1 MRRAGSAILVL
12 AGCAACFGSDDG
24 GGAAAPVPPTVIAP
38 PTGIDAAPGITQLP
52 TFDPNAGLHLDEAGD
67 PELPPLRTGSS
78 LTRSRRTVEILLRSS
93 PPGALALVDGE
104 QIGKTPTYWEGEF
117 TGREREFTFVL
128 PGYALARY
136 RFVPIANGIVHAKL
150 DAVLG
155 SGPLPFPPIPEKEKP
170 RRPAGSRP
178 SAPPPP
184 PPTDAAP
191 APQATPDAAAAP
203 APAPDAAAVT
213 RPRGPAPN

>member
-1 MRRAGSAILVL
+1 MHRAVAAILVL
-12 AGCAACFGSDDG
+12 AGCAACFGGDDG
-24 GGAAAPVPPTVIAP
+24 DRAAAPAPPPTVIAP
-38 PTGIDAAPGITQLP
+38 IDAAPGITQLP
-52 TFDPNAGLHLDEAGD
+52 TFDPGAGLHLDEAGD

-136 RFVPIANGIVHAKL
+136 RFVPIANGIVHARL

-170 RRPAGSRP
+170 RRPAGARP
-178 SAPPPP
+178 APPPP
-184 PPTDAAP
+184 PTPADAVPAP
-191 APQATPDAAAAP
+191 AATPDAGG
-203 APAPDAAAVT
+203 APAPDAAPP
-213 RPRGPAPN
+213 RPREPGPRGPN